1 MGCRPHEEF
10 NTPEDLQ
17 HREAA
22 QLRIALKRF
31 QGEPIPETLPSIA
44 SGHYRSSH
52 QVMELC
58 AEIRNCGETPYL
70 RELMEAHPLDPDAA
84 GLYAWWL
91 KHEAA
96 DNARKQEEA
105 VAAQR
110 AAAQAAREAAV
121 AQRRKNR
128 EAAAKASAYVTRH
141 TQGAPSPTFTRGV
154 HGSVATAAPGVR
166 KARE

>member
-1 MGCRPHEEF
+1 MGCRPHEPF
-10 NTPEDLQ
+10 DTPEDLQ
-17 HREAA
+17 HQEAA

-31 QGEPIPETLPSIA
+31 QGEPIPETLPSVA
-44 SGHYRSSH
+44 SGHYRSTH
-52 QVMELC
+52 QVIKLC
-58 AEIRNCGETPYL
+58 AEIRACGETSYL

-96 DNARKQEEA
+96 DKARKQEEA
-105 VAAQR
+105 LAARR
-110 AAAQAAREAAV
+110 AAAQAAREAAE
-121 AQRRKNR
+121 AQRREKQA
-128 EAAAKASAYVTRH
+128 AAAKASVYVTRH

-166 KARE
+166 KSK